1 MTILLDGTSGTRTS
15 RWLKVAPQSAVRH
28 ISTIGVIGVPLAF
41 VVARQYERGKAS
53 FYGIPEEF
61 VRVGPIDA
69 LAPFIAIA
77 GILWLLF
84 IAMHEVERVG
94 IARIANSIGGM
105 LRPLIAITFVIGL
118 GIGFING
125 LRKEDGVLF
134 ILLFFLVYV
143 LIVAAVYAVLW
154 WLPPGIAWIGRGVA
168 RAVEKVRTTPVN
180 RGRLER
186 HIFRGAFDYRFSPDL
201 KRSFWVVVT
210 GLILIGKVPTMLGWW
225 DAQSQTSYAVFP
237 GPSKQVILA
246 VYEDKTFT
254 ANLDDQRI
262 HTVRMRQTADVKDV
276 QVNIEDLGQSES
288 THGFMTAVLSLGW

>member
-1 MTILLDGTSGTRTS
+1 MTILLNGTSGTRTS

-53 FYGIPEEF
+53 FYSIPEEF

-125 LRKEDGVLF
+125 LRKMA
-134 ILLFFLVYV
+134 FF
-143 LIVAAVYAVLW
+143 
-154 WLPPGIAWIGRGVA
+154 
-168 RAVEKVRTTPVN
+168 
-180 RGRLER
+180 
-186 HIFRGAFDYRFSPDL
+186 
-201 KRSFWVVVT
+201 
-210 GLILIGKVPTMLGWW
+210 
-225 DAQSQTSYAVFP
+225 SYCC
-237 GPSKQVILA
+237 S
-246 VYEDKTFT
+246 
-254 ANLDDQRI
+254 
-262 HTVRMRQTADVKDV
+262 
-276 QVNIEDLGQSES
+276 SWS
-288 THGFMTAVLSLGW
+288 TC